1 MPNHNTKFSL
11 WSTMDKSEEESLLL
25 FWFLFFVFQMEDQS
39 WEPVLRDAPLFFFC
53 FLWEQPPWRHNRRV
67 YSSSTV
73 HTCKCGVR
81 KCSDLPA
88 MAGSQECRS
97 EWCPGSPSPSPW
109 HLSFSLS
116 LMGWPS
122 VRGVP
127 TLRAVGSIFSCILEY
142 LIHLFL

>member
-11 WSTMDKSEEESLLL
+11 WCTMDKSEEESLLL
-25 FWFLFFVFQMEDQS
+25 FSFFLFFKWKTRAGNLFWGM
-39 WEPVLRDAPLFFFC
+39 LHFFFC

-109 HLSFSLS
+109 HLSFSLF